1 MTNIDF
7 KTRCDVLRAG
17 GPGALRSKLDEAK
30 VVSRADLRP
39 NAYAGEDETHGD
51 TVTAVINA
59 SNEQNGRRHSP
70 VWWQD
75 VITAD
80 RLQHEVYEP
89 IRFVVPDLIPAE
101 GVTLLCSKPKIGK
114 SWLVLDLCIGCTTD
128 RFILGQIK
136 PVQGDVLYLAL
147 EDSRRRLQ
155 RRMTKLLPT
164 FNGCWPNGL
173 TLATTWRRVS
183 EGGLDDIRAWHK
195 SVESPILVAVDVLVK
210 VRPVSKGGRSAYEL
224 DYEALAGLHKLAV
237 ELAVAII
244 VVHHT
249 RKMAAED
256 VMDTVSGSF
265 GLVGAA
271 DTIVV
276 IERRG
281 QGAVLDVRGRDVE
294 SAELAI
300 QFNKDTCRW
309 TLLGSAADVHRSDE
323 RARVLTVLAAAKE
336 PLTPKE
342 TMVATGRSDRNAVDQ
357 LLFRM
362 VQANDI
368 AKVARGKYAL
378 PSKIDK
384 KESSDQQPTNI
395 TAETG
400 NLTSLTH
407 LTGDSEMVRTGGQYG
422 FCAGPAASVSV
433 PERMPTTAPSAQG
446 VKESCGQPH
455 GPKHC
460 DTPG

>member
-1 MTNIDF
+1 MTNTDF
-7 KTRCDVLRAG
+7 KTKWVRRTSKARAKAPDANDVLRGG
-17 GPGALRSKLDEAK
+17 GPGALRGKLDEAR
-30 VVSRADLRP
+30 VVSLAGLRP
-39 NAYAGEDETHGD
+39 DAHHACEDEANGD
-51 TVTAVINA
+51 TVAAVINA
-59 SNEQNGRRHSP
+59 SNEQNGRHHSP

-101 GVTLLCSKPKIGK
+101 RVTLLCSKPKIGK

-173 TLATTWRRVS
+173 MLATTWRRVS

-224 DYEALAGLHKLAV
+224 DYEALAGLHKLAI
-237 ELAVAII
+237 ELGVAII
-244 VVHHT
+244 VVHRT

-281 QGAVLDVRGRDVE
+281 QGAVLDVRSRDVE

-300 QFNKDTCRW
+300 Q
-309 TLLGSAADVHRSDE
+309 
-323 RARVLTVLAAAKE
+323 E

-342 TMVATGRSDRNAVDQ
+342 IMVATGRSDRNAVDQ

-384 KESSDQQPTNI
+384 KESSDQQPTDI

-400 NLTSLTH
+400 NLTNLTH
-407 LTGDSEMVRTGGQYG
+407 LTEDSETLRTGGRYG

-433 PERMPTTAPSAQG
+433 PERMATTAPSAQG
-446 VKESCGQPH
+446 VKESGGQPH

>member
-1 MTNIDF
+1 
-7 KTRCDVLRAG
+7 
-17 GPGALRSKLDEAK
+17 
-30 VVSRADLRP
+30 
-39 NAYAGEDETHGD
+39 
-51 TVTAVINA
+51 
-59 SNEQNGRRHSP
+59 
-70 VWWQD
+70 
-75 VITAD
+75 
-80 RLQHEVYEP
+80 
-89 IRFVVPDLIPAE
+89 
-101 GVTLLCSKPKIGK
+101 
-114 SWLVLDLCIGCTTD
+114 
-128 RFILGQIK
+128 
-136 PVQGDVLYLAL
+136 
-147 EDSRRRLQ
+147 
-155 RRMTKLLPT
+155 
-164 FNGCWPNGL
+164 
-173 TLATTWRRVS
+173 
-183 EGGLDDIRAWHK
+183 
-195 SVESPILVAVDVLVK
+195 VESPILVAVDVLVK

-237 ELAVAII
+237 ELGVAII

-300 QFNKDTCRW
+300 PFNKDTCRW

-342 TMVATGRSDRNAVDQ
+342 IMVATGRSDRNAVDQ

-384 KESSDQQPTNI
+384 KESSDQQPTDI

-400 NLTSLTH
+400 NLTNLTH
-407 LTGDSEMVRTGGQYG
+407 LTGDSETVRTGGNTASAPVPVLRCPYQRG
-422 FCAGPAASVSV
+422 CRRRRPA
-433 PERMPTTAPSAQG
+433 PRG
-446 VKESCGQPH
+446 
-455 GPKHC
+455 
-460 DTPG
+460 

>member
-1 MTNIDF
+1 
-7 KTRCDVLRAG
+7 
-17 GPGALRSKLDEAK
+17 
-30 VVSRADLRP
+30 
-39 NAYAGEDETHGD
+39 
-51 TVTAVINA
+51 
-59 SNEQNGRRHSP
+59 
-70 VWWQD
+70 
-75 VITAD
+75 
-80 RLQHEVYEP
+80 
-89 IRFVVPDLIPAE
+89 
-101 GVTLLCSKPKIGK
+101 
-114 SWLVLDLCIGCTTD
+114 
-128 RFILGQIK
+128 
-136 PVQGDVLYLAL
+136 VQGDVLYLAL

-155 RRMTKLLPT
+155 RRMTKLLPS
-164 FNGCWPNGL
+164 FNGQWPNGL

-237 ELAVAII
+237 ELGVAII

-323 RARVLTVLAAAKE
+323 RARVLTVLAEAKE

-342 TMVATGRSDRNAVDQ
+342 IMVATGRSDRNAVDQ

-384 KESSDQQPTNI
+384 
-395 TAETG
+395 
-400 NLTSLTH
+400 
-407 LTGDSEMVRTGGQYG
+407 
-422 FCAGPAASVSV
+422 
-433 PERMPTTAPSAQG
+433 
-446 VKESCGQPH
+446 
-455 GPKHC
+455 
-460 DTPG
+460 